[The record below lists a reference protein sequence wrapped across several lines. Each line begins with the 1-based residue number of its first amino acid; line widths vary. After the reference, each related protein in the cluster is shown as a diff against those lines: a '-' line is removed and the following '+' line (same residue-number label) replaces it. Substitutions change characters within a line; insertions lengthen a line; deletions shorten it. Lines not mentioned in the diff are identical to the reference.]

1 MNPRAGY
8 PLALQTLWW
17 AAANS
22 LAGVAVGLGIGAF
35 RTQGPEALLVGI
47 SVLYGNVV
55 GLTVLFTTVV
65 LYPRLRA
72 LGRVARGAVL
82 VAGLSTGA
90 VVGTVLVGALFPL
103 YVVRDVRQTA
113 AVALV
118 NAALALIVGG
128 VTSAY
133 EGMRQRLA
141 VSLRDAHE
149 ARLAE
154 ARLREEAAR
163 TELAALQARINP
175 HFFFNTLNTIS
186 SMLDEDPEA
195 AQDVVE
201 TLANLFRYAFRV
213 SDARLVP
220 LSDELAFLEDYLTI
234 ERARFGERLAVV
246 TDVDPDAADIPVPG
260 LILQPL
266 VENAVLHGVS
276 PRAQGGTV
284 RIAAD
289 ASRDALTLEVRD
301 DGVGFSGDPADA
313 IRDGHGLGNVRR
325 RLRTRYGTGAD
336 LTLAPG
342 LDGGAVARIVVPRK
356 GPPDRVPA
364 GGDE

>member
-1 MNPRAGY
+1 MNGRAGY

-35 RTQGPEALLVGI
+35 RAQGPEAMLVGI

-55 GLTVLFTTVV
+55 GFTVLFTTVV

-72 LGRVARGAVL
+72 LGRVARGAIL

-128 VTSAY
+128 VTYAY
-133 EGMRQRLA
+133 EGMREQLA
-141 VSLRDAHE
+141 VSLRDAHQ

-163 TELAALQARINP
+163 AELAALQARINP

-186 SMLDEDPEA
+186 SLLDEDPEA

-234 ERARFGERLAVV
+234 ERARFGDRLTVV
-246 TDVDPDAADIPVPG
+246 TDVDPAAAGVPVPG

-266 VENAVLHGVS
+266 VENAVLHGIS
-276 PRAQGGTV
+276 PRALGGTV
-284 RIAAD
+284 WIEAD
-289 ASRDALTLEVRD
+289 VNHRALTLEVRD
-301 DGVGFSGDPADA
+301 DGVGFAGDPAEA

-325 RLRTRYGTGAD
+325 RLRTRYGDGAD
-336 LTLAPG
+336 LTLEPCP
-342 LDGGAVARIVVPRK
+342 DGGTIARILVPRSAL
-356 GPPDRVPA
+356 GNDDA
-364 GGDE
+364 GGGVG